1 MDAANGGA
9 VAGWIRGSIVFEELG
24 DLMAESGLEE
34 RDTRGVEGGGE
45 CIYHRSFYHFQGQCG
60 SSSGGG
66 WLFETI
72 YYYLRQYILL

>member
-34 RDTRGVEGGGE
+34 RDSRGEVNASIIEVSTIFKVSVEALPVAVG
-45 CIYHRSFYHFQGQCG
+45 
-60 SSSGGG
+60 
-66 WLFETI
+66 
-72 YYYLRQYILL
+72 YLRQYIIM

>member
-1 MDAANGGA
+1 MDVANGGA

-34 RDTRGVEGGGE
+34 RDTRGG
-45 CIYHRSFYHFQGQCG
+45 IYHRSFYHFQGQCG

>member
-34 RDTRGVEGGGE
+34 RDTRGVEGGGGM
-45 CIYHRSFYHFQGQCG
+45 HLSSKFLPFSRSV
-60 SSSGGG
+60 
-66 WLFETI
+66 WKLFRWRLVI
-72 YYYLRQYILL
+72 

>member
-34 RDTRGVEGGGE
+34 RDTRGVEGGGGNASIIE
-45 CIYHRSFYHFQGQCG
+45 VS
-60 SSSGGG
+60 
-66 WLFETI
+66 TI
-72 YYYLRQYILL
+72 FKVSVEALPVAVGYLRQYIII

>member
-34 RDTRGVEGGGE
+34 RDTRGVEGGGA
-45 CIYHRSFYHFQGQCG
+45 
-60 SSSGGG
+60 
-66 WLFETI
+66 LTI
-72 YYYLRQYILL
+72 FCFPSEILRTLSVRRMILAR

>member
-34 RDTRGVEGGGE
+34 RDTRGVEGG
-45 CIYHRSFYHFQGQCG
+45 R
-60 SSSGGG
+60 
-66 WLFETI
+66 
-72 YYYLRQYILL
+72 